1 MSFSS
6 KDFNA
11 SEPRRKISSS
21 RHRHHINT
29 EKIYFCFDTLF
40 LVLDMAKEYEP
51 KANTHNIFFRCKRF
65 EDFFIV
71 VRKVGQFKSN

>member
-21 RHRHHINT
+21 RHRHHIKT
-29 EKIYFCFDTLF
+29 GKIYFCFDTLF

-51 KANTHNIFFRCKRF
+51 KAKTHNIFS
-65 EDFFIV
+65 V
-71 VRKVGQFKSN
+71 VKDLKTFLKLY

>member
-11 SEPRRKISSS
+11 SDPRRKISSS

-40 LVLDMAKEYEP
+40 LVLDMAKKYEP
-51 KANTHNIFFRCKRF
+51 KANTHNIFS
-65 EDFFIV
+65 V
-71 VRKVGQFKSN
+71 VRDLKTFYSCTKSWAV